1 MEQEIEI
8 TYNVPDNYE
17 SDCLMNAVRSFS
29 QLRGFTVTD
38 ETKSER
44 RITYFDTTDLS
55 AHSNGDTIRKVTG
68 FEDGRIRYD
77 FKTGRNETR
86 KEHNLWSQE
95 DIPLGN
101 LPIALHLPVAYS
113 TISESARISANYHK
127 LHLQSA
133 HTELEIS
140 LDEIANSNETFREL
154 EIEFKSGDVNHWWH
168 LANDVGSFARLQEV
182 RIQKYSRILGGR
194 K

>member
-68 FEDGRIRYD
+68 FEDGRMHQT
-77 FKTGRNETR
+77 FFFN
-86 KEHNLWSQE
+86 
-95 DIPLGN
+95 
-101 LPIALHLPVAYS
+101 
-113 TISESARISANYHK
+113 
-127 LHLQSA
+127 
-133 HTELEIS
+133 TE
-140 LDEIANSNETFREL
+140 
-154 EIEFKSGDVNHWWH
+154 
-168 LANDVGSFARLQEV
+168 
-182 RIQKYSRILGGR
+182 Y
-194 K
+194 